1 MSVISVVGKENL
13 EAEVNSGVSIV
24 DFYADWCGPCK
35 MLTPVLEELATDLAG
50 KAKVVKVNVDQNQ
63 ELAAEFKIQGVPTIV
78 IMKDGEVVERAV
90 GFQPK
95 AGLVDL
101 VNKNL

>member
-1 MSVISVVGKENL
+1 MSVINIVGKENL
-13 EAEVNSGVSIV
+13 ESEVKAGVSIV

-35 MLTPVLEELATDLAG
+35 MLSPVLEELAEELSG
-50 KAKVVKVNVDQNQ
+50 KAKVIKVNVDQNQ
-63 ELAAEFKIQGVPTIV
+63 ELAAEYKVQGVPTIV
-78 IMKDGEVVERAV
+78 VMKDGEVVERAV

-95 AGLVDL
+95 AGLINL

>member
-1 MSVISVVGKENL
+1 MSIINVVGKENFD
-13 EAEVNSGVSIV
+13 AEVETGVSIV

-35 MLTPVLEELATDLAG
+35 MLAPVLDELAGELAG
-50 KAKVVKVNVDQNQ
+50 TAKVVKVNVDQNQ
-63 ELAAEFKIQGVPTIV
+63 ELAAQYKVQGVPTLFIF
-78 IMKDGEVVERAV
+78 KDGAIVERAV

-95 AGLVDL
+95 AGILKL

>member
-1 MSVISVVGKENL
+1 MSVINIVGKENL
-13 EAEVNSGVSIV
+13 ENEVKTGVSIV

-35 MLTPVLEELATDLAG
+35 MLTPVLEELAEELSG
-50 KAKVVKVNVDQNQ
+50 KAKVIKVNVDQNQ
-63 ELAAEFKIQGVPTIV
+63 ELAAEYKVQGVPTIV
-78 IMKDGEVVERAV
+78 VMKDGDVVERAV

-95 AGLVDL
+95 AGLINL